1 MRVFLGLFVA
11 SLSILRTN
19 ADMRENLNTQYK
31 YEVCKGKYLNIAASG
46 DKKSPACW
54 SFSRDDESVDRYRK
68 FQDEIVSRGFQFRG
82 RRKEILEMLMLH
94 APESLQLNRYKAAI
108 IESAFED
115 SSIPKE
121 FIEGFSDL
129 VAFLCCVTRQAN
141 LHWSEEQK
149 KKWNDMGLDVE
160 AELLKMRFGIADALL
175 VLASGSKI
183 HLALDPEKEHL
194 EVDLGKPVDQCTRV
208 EVRERLLEQQEAIE
222 REILKNLPK
231 SESEEAKSVPHWH
244 TKAVNIPAD
253 MKNIIHAAEAGST
266 IPFGVEA
273 EPSHSEVKVGLTK
286 AHLKLLSGK
295 MVELE
300 LKPEAHSFTLELDT
314 PVEKCTLEDI
324 RTQLEKQRGNI
335 QSLLMKA
342 TKEST
347 SEEARASQIWEVPEI
362 VLGTN
367 LDSIIN
373 AAKEGG
379 VVPFEQL
386 LHAKVFLFLM
396 LIKGPVRSKDKA
408 PFVPVPVGLP
418 AKEGAKVKNRG
429 DGNEQGKE
437 LLHDTICNRHPV
449 HIANFT
455 ERPTPREKTQRKVPV
470 AAPRQ
475 RQQLQS
481 VHEKDCEKYPL
492 SLDLSPSEV
501 REKTLQQIV
510 VLLNASSQE
519 SEDVR
524 IGAACLTWAANVDIY
539 ERLHMTMKK
548 DWGPLKV
555 IDGAPTA
562 ADWLGVKL
570 QTSLDT
576 NVIRGGEGAHK
587 AVKHNTRMCID
598 AVRIIGIIMS
608 QRRQDNPDAP
618 IVGPGS
624 VLATALNLSF
634 DDDDIF
640 AELTTKFS
648 LARCSREKSAKKAN
662 MWSLAPV
669 VLLALITW
677 YSDAVECLLQTKGE
691 QRFMLAL
698 LAIPPKTQ
706 LKGALS
712 FVTLF
717 NKALSSLKT
726 GSSKPKSTL
735 EQAARNCEQLQLET
749 DIAPLPQTLGD
760 TELQRGATH
769 HHFITKLEGLRIV
782 AQQQQSPNAL
792 LEQVAREK
800 FFGPVGY
807 VKSIMTGIIEF
818 VETNSFSL
826 FLMGHKAFVLS

>member
-54 SFSRDDESVDRYRK
+54 SFSRDDESVDRYHK
-68 FQDEIVSRGFQFRG
+68 FQEEIVSRGFQFRG

-129 VAFLCCVTRQAN
+129 VAFLCCVTRQVN
-141 LHWSEEQK
+141 LHWSEKQK

-160 AELLKMRFGIADALL
+160 AELLKSEEQILQAYLLTYSALDISFPSLIQSDSYLAVMTLASHSLQPSVCLVGVRQQMNSSDKIERSSNNRKRQRQNKGDVARVVFCQNTITKTVAPTVPVAAPAPENTLPSEVRFGIADALL

-266 IPFGVEA
+266 IPFGVE
-273 EPSHSEVKVGLTK
+273 VKVGLTK

-379 VVPFEQL
+379 VVPFEVTGKRNANS
-386 LHAKVFLFLM
+386 HALSYISLRNDPQVPNWWRPLGKVAVTLKNYL
-396 LIKGPVRSKDKA
+396 KVTRTRHDKA
-408 PFVPVPVGLP
+408 E
-418 AKEGAKVKNRG
+418 A
-429 DGNEQGKE
+429 
-437 LLHDTICNRHPV
+437 
-449 HIANFT
+449 
-455 ERPTPREKTQRKVPV
+455 
-470 AAPRQ
+470 
-475 RQQLQS
+475 S
-481 VHEKDCEKYPL
+481 VVYCEKYPL

-539 ERLHMTMKK
+539 ERLHMTMKQ
-548 DWGPLKV
+548 DWGPVKV

-749 DIAPLPQTLGD
+749 GVERKANAHAQLG
-760 TELQRGATH
+760 
-769 HHFITKLEGLRIV
+769 EG
-782 AQQQQSPNAL
+782 PNM
-792 LEQVAREK
+792 
-800 FFGPVGY
+800 F
-807 VKSIMTGIIEF
+807 
-818 VETNSFSL
+818 
-826 FLMGHKAFVLS
+826 